1 MGAAREMFTEV
12 CRLIRLLLTIPVSS
26 ATAER
31 SFSALRRL
39 KTYTR
44 STMSAARLNHVALL
58 HIHQNRTEEL
68 LDDNIVITFVHAVD
82 VRQDTFGR
90 Q

>member
-1 MGAAREMFTEV
+1 MPLNAI
-12 CRLIRLLLTIPVSS
+12 CLLLTIPVSS
-26 ATAER
+26 ARAER

-44 STMSAARLNHVALL
+44 STMTAARSNHVALL
-58 HIHQNRTEEL
+58 HIHQNRTGEL
-68 LDDNIVITFVHAVD
+68 SDSDSVREFVSAVD
-82 VRQDTFGR
+82 VRQDTFGK